1 LLVDFVLSI
10 FWRFDHERRNTV
22 KKIPFWLGV
31 ILCVVAV
38 SIAVYVLVIYQRID
52 LLASVLA
59 ALGIFLMKVGER

>member
-1 LLVDFVLSI
+1 VLPI
-10 FWRFDHERRNTV
+10 FWRFDHERRKTV

-31 ILCVVAV
+31 ILCIVAI
-38 SIAVYVLVIYQRID
+38 SMAIYVLVSYQRID

>member
-1 LLVDFVLSI
+1 M
-10 FWRFDHERRNTV
+10 
-22 KKIPFWLGV
+22 
-31 ILCVVAV
+31 VAV